1 MADQSTDTPKVQTGE
16 PMSFAVV
23 TCRSVNKELL
33 PEAGMA
39 QRQLHHSNPPQQV
52 GQLTELGTWIASSMP
67 LNRLKSVLS
76 RCLS

>member
-39 QRQLHHSNPPQQV
+39 QRQLHHSSPPQQV
-52 GQLTELGTWIASSMP
+52 GQLTELGTWIANMP

-76 RCLS
+76 KCLS